1 MNLHSLRETILRT
14 IASSVITVAL
24 FQSNAAAAHA
34 APSAALDPASLRAFQ
49 QVAPARGWLLLGQTL
64 YWTDDDGLAW
74 RDISPAQ
81 ANIEAV
87 AFRDESQGWVVL
99 SDGYTYTLAST
110 RDGGNSWDLKSL
122 DLPGLADSPSPVGA
136 VYMGWLDTSH
146 GWLVFKLASGSN
158 FSLGLLFITADG
170 GITWQAREIPLGEPA
185 YFVTGQFG
193 WVAGGPAGDVLYRTQ
208 DGGLSWDSVEVSS
221 ERVYY
226 QLPVFE
232 NEQNGLL
239 PVVTEDLEAEFYRTD
254 DGGRTWTLAGR
265 VPLGPNI
272 SPQVDP
278 PLARLGVGEAMLV
291 VPGTGQIVRME
302 AGEIITRDNADGES
316 AGIIR
321 LSMSTLES
329 GWAEWASGE
338 CSPAAPGDVICT
350 QEKRL
355 LSTRDG
361 GEHWTAMALPVA
373 SQLSLRESFSLA
385 DKTDGSVKSD
395 TVSSLDADTQA
406 YVGQGF
412 DICEIRPLSQM
423 QTWWNNS
430 PYNAV
435 NLYIGGSAR
444 ACSNS
449 ILSASY
455 LSQLNAQGWRFIPT
469 WVGPQASCTGYSSRM
484 SSDPATA
491 YNQGIAEANSAL
503 AVAENLGLTE
513 ADQSGTIIYYDLE
526 AYDTS
531 NSICRAAA
539 NSFISGWTYQMQAKG
554 SLAGVYGAS
563 CASAPSDWAGIA
575 NVPDALWVAN
585 WYANPGQVSY
595 TRTATVWN
603 AACLSN
609 SLWANHQRLRQYA
622 GDHNETWGGL
632 TLNID
637 SNVLDGPL
645 TIPNG
650 VAGSSAPG
658 QPFNPG
664 PSAGST
670 LERDSDTWLSWRTNG
685 DTCSLHIWGGS
696 IDITTPT
703 NCSLYY
709 FGIRPGGSY
718 SWQVTATNS
727 FGSTAGPVWQ
737 FKVKPHGAANVTAA
751 AASSTKVN
759 VNWQLSAD
767 EPSNVDGY
775 LIYADGVQVGNVG
788 SGVSSY
794 QVQNLACNSSH
805 SFYVVAVRQG
815 VNSNPSNTAN
825 AATASCAPLLLAP
838 SDGAVLENKRPA
850 FTWQAVDGATS
861 YTLQVSKYSNFSS
874 LSLNT
879 TVSATTYTAIADLT
893 ANTLFYWRVRA
904 KGPFGNGDWS
914 LPFAFTTA
922 NPPGIPVLSSPASN
936 GLVTD
941 YTPRLDWRDA
951 TLPLGTALDHYQ
963 IQVASDLAFTTIL
976 YDEAVPV
983 SEFTIPAD
991 LTPNAKYYWQV
1002 RAFNTLG
1009 QYSAWSVKRAFR
1021 TSILPPDLAA
1031 PTDAD
1036 ALFNRR
1042 PAFDWTD
1049 AVGASGYTLQVSKYP
1064 DFSSVLKTVTSTTSA
1079 YTFTNDLP
1087 ANTMLYWRVRA
1098 NGTNGPSLWSPQVWS
1113 IVTGNPPSIP
1123 VPVSPANG
1131 SLTRDYT
1138 PRLDW
1143 KNATV
1148 PSGTTFD
1155 HYQIQISADS
1165 AFVSLVVDTTIP
1177 DPLTSE
1183 FTPAADLA
1191 PNTRYYWRVRAFNTA
1206 GHYSAWSAVRNFRTA
1221 VPPPVLLTPAE
1232 GEILASLRPPFDWED
1247 VAGAASYTIQVSR
1260 SGTFSSLLVNKTVA
1274 SSGYIPTVNLPL
1286 GASLYW
1292 RVRANGT
1299 NGPSLWSE
1307 VRSFTIQ

>member
-1 MNLHSLRETILRT
+1 MNLHRLREAILR
-14 IASSVITVAL
+14 ILASSVIAAAL
-24 FQSNAAAAHA
+24 FQSNAAAGHA
-34 APSAALDPASLRAFQ
+34 APSAARDPASLRAFQ
-49 QVAPARGWLLLGQTL
+49 QAAPARGWLLLGQAL

-87 AFRDESQGWVVL
+87 TFMDESQGRAVL
-99 SDGYTYTLAST
+99 SDGPAYTLAST
-110 RDGGNSWDLKSL
+110 RDGGNSWDLESL
-122 DLPGLADSPSPVGA
+122 NLPGLAVSPAPVSA
-136 VYMGWLDTSH
+136 VYMGWRDASH

-158 FSLGLLFITADG
+158 FSLGLLFVTSDG
-170 GITWQAREIPLGEPA
+170 GGAWQARDIPLGEPA
-185 YFVTGQFG
+185 YFVTDQLG
-193 WVAGGPAGDVLYRTQ
+193 WVAGGPAGDALYRTR
-208 DGGLSWDSVEVSS
+208 DGGLTWDAVTISS

-226 QLPVFE
+226 QLPFFE

-239 PVVTEDLEAEFYRTD
+239 PVVTETLEVEFYATE

-265 VPLGPNI
+265 APLGPNL

-278 PLARLGVGEAMLV
+278 PLALLGVGEAILV
-291 VPGTGQIVRME
+291 VPGAGRIVRME
-302 AGEIITRDNADGES
+302 AGEVSTRASADGES
-316 AGIIR
+316 AGILR

-338 CSPAAPGDVICT
+338 CVPAGESAVCT

-355 LSTRDG
+355 LSTSDG
-361 GEHWTAMALPVA
+361 GEQWTAMILPGV
-373 SQLSLRESFSLA
+373 SQPSLQQSFSLV
-385 DKTDGSVKSD
+385 DKADGSVKSD
-395 TVSSLDADTQA
+395 AVLSLDADTQA
-406 YVGQGF
+406 YAGQGF

-455 LSQLNAQGWRFIPT
+455 LSQLHAQGWRFIPT

-484 SSDPATA
+484 SSDPAVA

-503 AVAENLGLTE
+503 AVAANLGLTE
-513 ADQSGTIIYYDLE
+513 SNQSGTVIYYDLE

-531 NSICRAAA
+531 HSICRAAA
-539 NSFISGWTYQMQAKG
+539 NSFISGWTYQMQAMG
-554 SLAGVYGAS
+554 NLAGVYGAS
-563 CASAPSDWAGIA
+563 CASAPSDWASLA

-585 WYANPGQVSY
+585 WYANPGYVSY

-650 VAGSSAPG
+650 AAGSSAPS
-658 QPFNPG
+658 QPFHPG

-670 LERDSDTWLSWRTNG
+670 LERGSDTWLSWRTNG

-696 IDITTPT
+696 MDITTST

-709 FGIRPGGSY
+709 LGVRPGGSY
-718 SWQVTATNS
+718 SWQVTATND
-727 FGSTAGPVWQ
+727 FGSTVGPTWQ
-737 FKVKPHGAANVTAA
+737 FNIKPHGAANVTAA

-775 LIYADGVQVGNVG
+775 LIYADGVQAGSVG

-794 QVQNLACNSSH
+794 QVQNLACNSLH
-805 SFYVVAVRQG
+805 SFYVAAVRQG

-825 AATASCAPLLLAP
+825 AATASCAPVIVSP
-838 SDGAVLENKRPA
+838 SDGAVLDSRRPT
-850 FTWQAVDGATS
+850 FNWQAVDGAAS
-861 YTLQVSKYSNFSS
+861 YTLQASRYSNFSS
-874 LSLNT
+874 LSLNA
-879 TVSATTYTAIADLT
+879 TVSATTYTAAADLP

-914 LPFAFTTA
+914 LPSTFTTA
-922 NPPGIPVLSSPASN
+922 NPPAVPVLSSPASN

-941 YTPRLDWRDA
+941 YTPRLDWRDS
-951 TLPLGTALDHYQ
+951 TLPPGTTLDHYE
-963 IQVASDLAFTTIL
+963 IQVASDLAFTAIL
-976 YDEAVPV
+976 YDETVPV
-983 SEFTIPAD
+983 SEFTIPVD

-1009 QYSAWSVKRAFR
+1009 QYGAWSAKRAFR

-1031 PTDAD
+1031 PSDAA
-1036 ALFNRR
+1036 ALFHRR

-1049 AVGASGYTLQVSKYP
+1049 VDAASGYTLQVSRYAN
-1064 DFSSVLKTVTSTTSA
+1064 FSSVLKTVNSTTSA
-1079 YTFTNDLP
+1079 YTFITDLP
-1087 ANTMLYWRVRA
+1087 ANTVLYWRVRA

-1113 IVTGNPPSIP
+1113 FMTGNPPSIP
-1123 VPVSPANG
+1123 IPLLPANG

-1138 PRLDW
+1138 PHLDW
-1143 KNATV
+1143 RNVTV

-1155 HYQIQISADS
+1155 YYQIQIATDNVF
-1165 AFVSLVVDTTIP
+1165 ASLIVDTTIS
-1177 DPLTSE
+1177 DLLTSE

-1206 GHYSAWSAVRNFRTA
+1206 GHYSAWSVVWNFRTA
-1221 VPPPVLLTPAE
+1221 IPSPGLLTPAA

-1247 VAGAASYTIQVSR
+1247 VVGATSYTIHVSR
-1260 SGTFSSLLVNKTVA
+1260 NSAFSSLLVNKTV
-1274 SSGYIPTVNLPL
+1274 STSTYVPTANLPA
-1286 GASLYW
+1286 GVTLYW
-1292 RVRANGT
+1292 RVRANGA

-1307 VRSFTIQ
+1307 VRNFSIQ